1 MSDPNWREHLKMGRT
16 PVPIT
21 DKDGNVLY
29 ASIKE
34 GAAALG
40 VPYRVLRHHWAKYKT
55 LEGLAPGKNAVPVRY
70 RGKIWPSKA
79 AFCKQFGCSNSSV
92 DRHLNRY
99 GHLDNLRFGK
109 GSARKQAKPT
119 TIGGY
124 KFKSVAEAARKM
136 DIGESKLRWWLK
148 NPQLQYKLLRAIIK
162 YEQKLWKERSDL

>member
-1 MSDPNWREHLKMGRT
+1 MSDPNWREHLKLGRT

-79 AFCKQFGCSNSSV
+79 AFCKQFGCSTSSV

-119 TIGGY
+119 PIGGY
-124 KFKSVAEAARKM
+124 TFKSVAEAARKL